1 MYSLKCLAVGSCLLA
16 LAWAKPSPQAGLCPN
31 GQPWNIIPDTPGNV
45 DAAGCTV
52 GYCSKNCPT
61 GAFTNDGRKNTFRGN
76 VGAKNTGSNGN
87 AGPISADGL
96 PVDPA
101 AQTYLKQIAAY
112 QLWAEKQVSNA
123 ERDIA
128 NQNANQARIPIG
140 RAGPAQN

>member
-1 MYSLKCLAVGSCLLA
+1 MLRDVLLA
-16 LAWAKPSPQAGLCPN
+16 IVLRIALLEHLLM
-31 GQPWNIIPDTPGNV
+31 TEE
-45 DAAGCTV
+45 
-52 GYCSKNCPT
+52 
-61 GAFTNDGRKNTFRGN
+61 KNTFRGT

-87 AGPISADGL
+87 AGPISAGGL

-140 RAGPAQN
+140 RAGPAEN